1 MTKHICVP
9 QHQAG
14 YVTGETMNLKFLC
27 ATAILAA
34 ATLLPGTAAAQK
46 SFPSAEAAGNAL
58 IEAVATNDSDA
69 KREILGADYQRFI
82 PPESVDA
89 DDRTA
94 FLYASSK
101 GRKIVADGPEK
112 AHLSVGTEGW
122 TLPVPIVKSAKGWSF
137 DVKAGAEEM
146 RIRRIGRNELAAM
159 QALLAYYD
167 AQKDYALVD
176 RNGDGVLEYAQR
188 FASTPGRRDGLF
200 WPNDP
205 ASPLGP
211 LYGSETKDGIYHGY
225 RFRILKSQGPAA
237 RGGARDFVVKGRMTQ
252 GFAAVA
258 WPAKW
263 NYTGVMTFIVSHD
276 GNVYQKNLGAGT
288 DAAARAMATFNPD
301 EAWTQVPDSVLI
313 AKP

>member
-1 MTKHICVP
+1 
-9 QHQAG
+9 
-14 YVTGETMNLKFLC
+14 MNTQRSASLQKPDTRKDEPMRLKFLLA
-27 ATAILAA
+27 ATALTAA
-34 ATLLPGTAAAQK
+34 SLLPATATAQK
-46 SFPSAEAAGNAL
+46 AFPTAEAAGNAL
-58 IEAVATNDSDA
+58 IEAIATNDDAA
-69 KREILGADYQRFI
+69 KREILGADYRRFI
-82 PPESVDA
+82 PPESIDA
-89 DDRTA
+89 ADRTA

-101 GRKIVADGPEK
+101 ARKMIADGPEM
-112 AHLSVGTEGW
+112 AHLSVGADGW

-159 QALLAYYD
+159 QALLAYFD
-167 AQKDYALVD
+167 AQKEYALAD
-176 RNGDGVLEYAQR
+176 RNGGGVVEYAQR
-188 FASTPGRRDGLF
+188 FASTPGKRDGLV

-211 LYGSETKDGIYHGY
+211 LYGNETKDGVYHGY
-225 RFRILKSQGPAA
+225 RFRILKAQGPAA
-237 RGGARDFVVKGRMTQ
+237 RGGARDFVVKGRMTL

-263 NYTGVMTFIVSHD
+263 NDTGVMTFIVSHD

-288 DAAARAMATFNPD
+288 DAAARAMTAFNPD
-301 EAWTQVPDSVLI
+301 KSWIQVPDSVLI